1 MDEKLYN
8 ECKIGKKK
16 FRHTMDEKNPLAPR
30 NHDFLGEL
38 GAH

>member
-1 MDEKLYN
+1 MKNIIMNAKL
-8 ECKIGKKK
+8 EKKK

-38 GAH
+38 GPN

>member
-1 MDEKLYN
+1 MNAKLEKK
-8 ECKIGKKK
+8 E
-16 FRHTMDEKNPLAPR
+16 FRHTMDEKDPLATR